1 MKLRRGV
8 TNLLCSCFDLLYL
21 ILVIQIF
28 WLRNSYQQI
37 DFEILIMLVYFLF
50 GNFIKLAKKIQEL
63 RNNFNI
69 FYQSYEI

>member
-1 MKLRRGV
+1 MKLRRRV

>member
-1 MKLRRGV
+1 MKLRRRV

-37 DFEILIMLVYFLF
+37 DFEILITLVYFLF